1 MIAHSC
7 GVSRP
12 RLLRRHHVRI
22 MQDDG
27 KSVPMDRLYLPMA
40 S

>member
-12 RLLRRHHVRI
+12 RLLRRHDVRI